1 MEITAELRGE
11 FTEDIYSI
19 IITKKEYLKPSWCR
33 YIVKPGIVGMDASM
47 EIRRRSLSFE
57 IITCHS
63 VDLYMYNALYGIDAC
78 MVDEGDFL
86 CMHSVGG

>member
-1 MEITAELRGE
+1 
-11 FTEDIYSI
+11 
-19 IITKKEYLKPSWCR
+19 
-33 YIVKPGIVGMDASM
+33 MDASM